1 MAPGS
6 VILSTCEGL
15 EACHLPNF
23 PRRCFSVSLLPSLS
37 LSLSFSLSILT
48 RPNPEARR
56 HRNMG
61 ATFDGSGLKQIYI
74 PLVDF
79 KRCLN
84 NNGSQGQF
92 NEACSGLAGWLL
104 RSHLQTVSD
113 EEWR

>member
-15 EACHLPNF
+15 EACHLPNS
-23 PRRCFSVSLLPSLS
+23 PTRCFSLS
-37 LSLSFSLSILT
+37 LPLSVSPPFPSLSILT

-79 KRCLN
+79 KRRVN
-84 NNGSQGQF
+84 NNGSQGRV
-92 NEACSGLAGWLL
+92 NEACSGLAGW
-104 RSHLQTVSD
+104 
-113 EEWR
+113 